1 MPVSRT
7 KQSYEKIPLFVK
19 ATHMS
24 YKISLPS
31 GHHQGFRLVHWLPE
45 KWPSSGT
52 VSAAHGNGRPIT
64 FDSPRL
70 PHSSQI
76 VDAGNTSLRGAI
88 ALSAAFEGIV
98 LFLTVALHHIAFD
111 RLGLFRTIIVT
122 IPCLFLV
129 RIADVMTFQFF
140 SLWES
145 QHCNI
150 LHSSG
155 ATMKP
160 SNTVLDSRVSESGCC
175 LLPVRR

>member
-122 IPCLFLV
+122 IPCLFLLWGNDEAKQHRARFASVGIGMLFASGSSLSAWLVEV
-129 RIADVMTFQFF
+129 RYGD
-140 SLWES
+140 
-145 QHCNI
+145 
-150 LHSSG
+150 
-155 ATMKP
+155 
-160 SNTVLDSRVSESGCC
+160 
-175 LLPVRR
+175 